1 MRLPMLPKIMK
12 WAFIAALLLAVLL
25 PSSVGYPMLLPG
37 FALCAGAILAA
48 QASRSGKYF
57 WGGRTH
63 AAAHMTISSEVK
75 YEN

>member
-1 MRLPMLPKIMK
+1 MLPKIMK

-25 PSSVGYPMLLPG
+25 PSSVGYPMLLLG

-48 QASRSGKYF
+48 QASHSGKTF
-57 WGGRTH
+57 W
-63 AAAHMTISSEVK
+63 AAAHTAVSSEVK